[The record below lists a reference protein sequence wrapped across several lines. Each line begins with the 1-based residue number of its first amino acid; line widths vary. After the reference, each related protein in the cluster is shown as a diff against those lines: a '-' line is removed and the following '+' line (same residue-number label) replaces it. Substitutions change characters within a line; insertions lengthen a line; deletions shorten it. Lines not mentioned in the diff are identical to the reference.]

1 MTCGYTPEYYESGKG
16 GAEELNVSHL
26 NGAENMKIASD
37 KDLADFSEAMRDA
50 LEQCVERGM
59 QFPLI
64 VCSVCSNGSVLV
76 MRTDGENPGETLAEH
91 IEGGGFATP
100 INCMV
105 VDQTGGVA
113 HVTITAEGATFH

>member
-1 MTCGYTPEYYESGKG
+1 
-16 GAEELNVSHL
+16 
-26 NGAENMKIASD
+26 
-37 KDLADFSEAMRDA
+37 
-50 LEQCVERGM
+50 
-59 QFPLI
+59 
-64 VCSVCSNGSVLV
+64 